1 MPKRRKSIEQAQFV
15 KTLATLKPDKQ
26 RSILH
31 FLDNEGINLL
41 CECTANLIFS
51 DIGLSNAEKKRLKGK
66 IIGKEKLLRFISK
79 KSNKVSSRKKKLLQ
93 TGGALGTILAIA
105 APILLDLVTRA
116 FSKRK

>member
-31 FLDNEGINLL
+31 FLDNEVINLL

-66 IIGKEKLLRFISK
+66 IIGKEKLLRFISNNQIK
-79 KSNKVSSRKKKLLQ
+79 FQVERRNC
-93 TGGALGTILAIA
+93 
-105 APILLDLVTRA
+105 
-116 FSKRK
+116 FKREEL